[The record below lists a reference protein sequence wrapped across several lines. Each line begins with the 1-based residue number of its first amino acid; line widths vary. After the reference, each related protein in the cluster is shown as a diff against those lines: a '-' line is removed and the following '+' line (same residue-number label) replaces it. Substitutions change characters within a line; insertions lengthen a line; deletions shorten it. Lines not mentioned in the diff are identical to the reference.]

1 MPMFNKKNA
10 FGVFV
15 VAITLLVTWLF
26 WVLQL
31 NNANRLYISQ
41 VSFSN
46 NNKQDWVEVY
56 NPSLANVSLKH
67 YYLSDDA
74 EDPTRYQVPFE
85 LIVPAH
91 GSAVL
96 WGKSARQVPPGSARL
111 SFNLGNGETVVL
123 SAPKGEQL
131 SEMTLMSPADYKG
144 ACTLVRDPEDMSK
157 VEIVYSSSPVALYG
171 GY

>member
-1 MPMFNKKNA
+1 MINKHSA
-10 FGVFV
+10 FGAFV
-15 VAITLLVTWLF
+15 VATTLLVAWLS
-26 WVLQL
+26 WMLQA
-31 NNANRLYISQ
+31 NNAHQLYISQ

-46 NNKQDWVEVY
+46 NNKQDWVEVI

-74 EDPTRYQVPFE
+74 EDPTRYQIPFE

-96 WGKSARQVPPGSARL
+96 WGKSAKRVPPGSARL

-123 SAPKGEQL
+123 ASPNGKQL
-131 SEMTLMSPADYKG
+131 SEMTLLSPADYKG
-144 ACTLVRDPEDMSK
+144 AFMLVRDPEDMTK
-157 VEIVYSSSPVALYG
+157 VEIVYSSAPLALYG
-171 GY
+171 GH

>member
-1 MPMFNKKNA
+1 MFNKKNA

-96 WGKSARQVPPGSARL
+96 WGKSAMPSLYKIQASL
-111 SFNLGNGETVVL
+111 DGNTWRDIH
-123 SAPKGEQL
+123 
-131 SEMTLMSPADYKG
+131 M
-144 ACTLVRDPEDMSK
+144 VRDT
-157 VEIVYSSSPVALYG
+157 IALKNNVL
-171 GY
+171 

>member
-1 MPMFNKKNA
+1 MFNKKNA

-67 YYLSDDA
+67 YYLSDDVNQLDKWKFPSGTISPDSHIVVFASDKDRTLWPGGEWVPKVTEGA
-74 EDPTRYQVPFE
+74 ERSMFRAAQ
-85 LIVPAH
+85 
-91 GSAVL
+91 
-96 WGKSARQVPPGSARL
+96 
-111 SFNLGNGETVVL
+111 
-123 SAPKGEQL
+123 
-131 SEMTLMSPADYKG
+131 
-144 ACTLVRDPEDMSK
+144 
-157 VEIVYSSSPVALYG
+157 
-171 GY
+171 